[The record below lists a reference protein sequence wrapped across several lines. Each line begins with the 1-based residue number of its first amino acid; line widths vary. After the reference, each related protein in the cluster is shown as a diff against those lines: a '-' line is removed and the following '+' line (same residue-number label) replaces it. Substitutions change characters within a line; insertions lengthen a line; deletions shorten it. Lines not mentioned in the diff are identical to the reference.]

1 MKKRGRKFKMKPA
14 RAEKPKPG
22 ALPRREAATAK
33 RQALRREAGRGA
45 KQRVVAGTAAARALG
60 IQ

>member
-1 MKKRGRKFKMKPA
+1 MGRIFKMKPT

-22 ALPRREAATAK
+22 ALPKREAETTKRLAKRRET
-33 RQALRREAGRGA
+33 GRGA
-45 KQRVVAGTAAARALG
+45 KPRVVAGTAAARALG